1 MTTTRGFTLIEALIT
16 AGIVACG
23 LVAAAAVFSFTIR
36 ANIGNRQMS
45 AATALLYDKMEEFRA
60 APLTAPI
67 WMTGEGSDEVVLDGE
82 YLRVWQVGSMTPRS
96 VTVIIYAKSSALTHR
111 KTELIRAA
119 TLASPVF

>member
-1 MTTTRGFTLIEALIT
+1 MKRRGFTLIEALIT

-36 ANIGNRQMS
+36 ANISNRQMS

-67 WMTGEGSDEVVLDGE
+67 WMIGNGSDEDAE
-82 YLRVWQVGSMTPRS
+82 YLRVWQVGSRTPRS

-111 KTELIRAA
+111 KTELIRAT